1 MHSEGGTPWPPW
13 ATKICCKHRV
23 SAIQCI
29 FLSKMF
35 FLRKGIFWENLSLI
49 ILDLNNTFILGNL
62 YINLAC
68 LSVCLSV
75 LMFGCLFVCLYP
87 INVKTAKPIGP
98 KFLRFMNDQ
107 NFKYLS
113 SSTLIFIKFLKIL
126 KIHEIFLWKSAN
138 YFCFVLRCTQR
149 EHVHN

>member
-1 MHSEGGTPWPPW
+1 MLRSFKLVCSPERKSTKYLAVEFSVELQVFKVCTAREGHPGRHEPPRF
-13 ATKICCKHRV
+13 AV
-23 SAIQCI
+23 STESP
-29 FLSKMF
+29 LYSVYF
-35 FLRKGIFWENLSLI
+35 FPKCFFWEKEFFWENLSLI
-49 ILDLNNTFILGNL
+49 ILDLNNTFILSNL

-98 KFLRFMNDQ
+98 KFLSFMNDQ

-113 SSTLIFIKFLKIL
+113 SSTFDL
-126 KIHEIFLWKSAN
+126 H
-138 YFCFVLRCTQR
+138 
-149 EHVHN
+149 